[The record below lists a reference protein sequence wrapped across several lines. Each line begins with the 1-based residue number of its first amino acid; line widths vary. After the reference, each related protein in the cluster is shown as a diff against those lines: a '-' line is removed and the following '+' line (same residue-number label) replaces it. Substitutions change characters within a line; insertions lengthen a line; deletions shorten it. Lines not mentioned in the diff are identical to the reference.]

1 MAVDIAV
8 RNLHRE
14 VAMVADIVP
23 RGLHQTVGIALRDPP
38 RAAVTAADI
47 ALHVPH
53 RVVEAGVPA
62 AEVVEAIRRGA
73 VVTLEAG
80 APMVAGDTDN
90 SSVST
95 FSGDV
100 CRVSCPIQK

>member
-1 MAVDIAV
+1 
-8 RNLHRE
+8 
-14 VAMVADIVP
+14 MVADMVS
-23 RGLHQTVGIALRDPP
+23 RGLHQTVGIVLRDPP
-38 RAAVTAADI
+38 RAAVTAEGI

-90 SSVST
+90 SSVGT
-95 FSGDV
+95 ISGNV
-100 CRVSCPIQK
+100 CPVSCPVQE